1 MKKKEGGY
9 KSKRGH
15 LPSVAGKK
23 RKRPSTK
30 AVKQADENDEGS
42 FHAWKK
48 DNTKKKSST
57 YVSPKNVSPV
67 KSTGK
72 ARKKASVPKK
82 AGGPSRRKVKPR
94 TKKKA

>member
-82 AGGPSRRKVKPR
+82 AGGPSRRKVKP
-94 TKKKA
+94 KKKGK